1 VDRPYLKEIDP
12 VIERHYTPRE
22 LAELTGVRE
31 GTLAAWRHRSK
42 KEPTAPARGP
52 RFVKLGRV
60 VRYPAAAVNAW
71 LAQREHV
78 SQSPTK

>member
-1 VDRPYLKEIDP
+1 M
-12 VIERHYTPRE
+12 IERHYSPRE
-22 LAELTGVRE
+22 LAELCGVRE

-60 VRYPAAAVNAW
+60 VRYPAASVQAW
-71 LAQREHV
+71 LSQRELV
-78 SQSPTK
+78 ATPTK